1 MFYGPERKSEH
12 CGYTDSAWVPKQKN
26 TLVMLVMY
34 HQIEKG
40 RSWWDG
46 REPWEW
52 GVGSDGMRTE
62 NSKVV

>member
-1 MFYGPERKSEH
+1 MVQKENQNIVVTQTVLGCQNK
-12 CGYTDSAWVPKQKN
+12 KN